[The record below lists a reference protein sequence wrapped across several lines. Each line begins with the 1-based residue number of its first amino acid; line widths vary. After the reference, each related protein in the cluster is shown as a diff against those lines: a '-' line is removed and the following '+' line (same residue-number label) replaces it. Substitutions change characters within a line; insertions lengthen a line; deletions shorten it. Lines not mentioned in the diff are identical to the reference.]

1 MHGGQTA
8 GTRAVWKTGT
18 SSATLSGLG
27 STFDGDVQMDGGTL
41 ILSGSTTFTGVLN
54 VTAGYTYL
62 NGANTGVGKV
72 TVSGAGTQ
80 LFIGHSGGLGGVGGT
95 STTEIQSG
103 TQLVLQSTAATRQ
116 PWNFSGTRLY
126 DLDIAERITIGGA
139 FPGTGIGASAL
150 YSTEGINRLS
160 GAITLSADTTIST
173 YFDNTT
179 VYDTNPNSLNS
190 TAGTKL
196 YLAGAITGTNTNLV
210 LRVANGADSTNLDPQ
225 WNYAA
230 KNAGQIEV
238 GGPLGLGT
246 GSLFVDGTESYA
258 VGVVALL
265 ANNTFSGGTT
275 IGVADTNP
283 AAPSATNPNNN
294 GRVVDV
300 VVGHGTAFGQGGVN
314 LVYGNIYAA
323 AAIDLG
329 SNVFTQTVGNVFAAS
344 SIPNLRTN
352 DYDVLSANAG
362 SLRAGIF
369 NLSSG
374 TIAVPMHGGQAAGV
388 DSVVK
393 TGAGTVVLS
402 ANNDYTG
409 VTKITNGTL
418 KITTQSGLGV
428 AAGAGNHTVI
438 SAGTLQ
444 LGGAMTNLAENFT
457 LSGMGYSN
465 AATINN
471 IGGAVRMT
479 GTIDL
484 AANALITN
492 TSATGTLTIDAANPI
507 TGGYNLTLTGS
518 SPITLNRSLNTGV
531 GSLIKTGTSTVT
543 INADG
548 TYAGTTTVSTT
559 DTAAGKGRLIINSN
573 LSGGGL
579 ATVNSNAVIGGI
591 GTIAGSVIL
600 NPGLTG
606 TSLTKIE
613 AGTLGGQ
620 RIGGSANFNIGGN
633 LTINGTGQIS
643 MLSSNQ
649 YRVDQAGA
657 SLEVGGLLN
666 LSAATSVQLNLNG
679 VTFTWP
685 SKYHLIKHGLTS
697 GGAPAPLSAADF
709 AKFSLL
715 NAPNAP
721 AVASITNAA
730 TTNASTTVT
739 LASTAGLFIG
749 QKISGP
755 GIPSGA
761 FIAAITPNAN
771 ITLSAAATA
780 TATSVTL
787 TVPQRLMRAVLV
799 NSPGYVDVNLIGG
812 SLYWKGVA
820 DAGGVPAQWGVGD
833 TFKTTWDIY
842 TYDGETTPTGPNGT
856 AKFRA
861 DDRIVFDDSPAAGA
875 PTDVIL
881 TQAQT
886 VGSMSLMNDSRDYSF
901 SSFGI
906 TSGGL
911 VEKTGTGAVTF
922 NVANNFNAFG
932 VSFQDGAI
940 FVGANNV
947 FGTTAQVDVGLEGD
961 SVKIPRLSSKDT
973 VARSFS
979 NNYRLLSDTFVL
991 GDAVKNGLLTF
1002 SGVINVG
1009 ADKRVLTND
1018 SDVIFTGR
1026 FIDDPLASGS
1036 AAFAAATVAQ
1046 GTLTKR
1052 GLGQMTIATDN
1063 AFGIAPN
1070 TANGETDYSG
1080 NIIVDAGILRIG
1092 GTAVVGV
1099 AGTTGSVAANIEN
1112 RSSLIFNRSN
1122 DIEYG
1127 AVLSGSGS
1135 MDKYGAGTLTL
1146 SNDNTMTGLTRL
1158 LQGTMII
1165 NGSIAGSLQTSAGTT
1180 LGGRGLIKGSA
1191 TVGGLHSP
1199 GNSPGIQTFA
1209 GDLTYSTGSSI
1220 KWELSDNTNQQAATP
1235 VFDNITV
1242 GGNLTFAGATS
1253 LTLDFKPASGTLVDW
1268 TDPFWTQSKQWEIIT
1283 VGGTTTG
1290 FGNLSLAIPNPD
1302 WIDKNNAQ
1310 FGTVLPGGSFTLTGS
1325 GASIYLNYSA
1335 GVLAA
1340 PQVADVILANTHVG
1354 VDFLAGLAQISNIA
1368 SVGSDS
1374 LDATITGSAGGK
1386 VILPGSPTLS
1396 GIAAEGSGTISVS
1409 LARPTQPGI
1418 ITDSANVAFV
1428 SQPSGTVL
1436 SPLSIQVTG
1445 TAYEYASP
1453 SVPVTVDVGKVRL
1466 GLATS
1471 AFQTFQA
1478 AAVAIAN
1485 QATSSTYGESLAAAW
1500 STPQSSNVVT
1510 AGTIVAPIAPGGTS
1524 SILTASLS
1532 TPFSAGLQSGSATLA
1547 LTSVAVSGSGLG
1559 NTILSPAT
1567 VGLTGT
1573 AYNAAV
1579 GSVALADQVIDL
1591 GHVRVGQAFT
1601 ARSIQVSNAAV
1612 TGAFTEVLDAV
1623 FDASDAGVVAS
1634 GSVSGLVAGSSSQAM
1649 SVNWSQT
1656 ATAGVFN
1663 KNTTI
1668 RMSTSGSGLTPEAV
1682 GTQLIQ
1688 ITATVDE
1695 IASIVAPSPVYSGR
1709 VHVGGSFNQVDV
1721 AVTNGVAGATLENLS
1736 VAVNTSALP
1745 VGLTGSGSVSGL
1757 AAGQTSANAI
1767 QARIT
1772 DTTTQGDVTKVLTL
1786 SGQSISQNLSLA
1798 PIDLSA
1804 IVNITGLAYTGKST
1818 WLAGNNDWTDGS
1830 VEAHWAR
1837 WQRLGGIPGRDGV
1850 LSVGDTAT
1858 FAGASSEAVRL
1869 NGLSPE
1875 LQALIFNGNV
1885 GATLTAAASESFLM
1899 GQGAALAEVKVQLGA
1914 NVLNVPMSLYKDLQV
1929 TATAGASVSFG
1940 GAISSFAANNLTIV
1954 GSDLTRLGGTADFS
1968 ASVGGGLALT
1978 VQAARLTSSI
1988 DQTFGAGTLKSGE
2001 LRSSTVT
2008 PGAVNLTFASLENV
2022 TSGTAYDRFVL
2033 GDALNP
2039 SKLAINLSSASFVD
2053 VKSGDLRNNAVVN
2066 APIVVRNNALLGGVG
2081 SSQGLTVEN
2090 GGKFAPGNSIGAYS
2104 ASSLTLSNSSIFNV
2118 EFNANNAD
2126 LVQVTAGPTL
2136 LNGQL
2141 LVSYFSQV
2149 AGDSNITSSTRYTIV
2164 DNAGHISTGSFSDV
2178 SFDSV
2183 TAALF
2188 PLFTPRAQIF
2198 ADRVELYF
2206 TELSVTGPGVP
2217 GATDVNLGSTHVGQP
2232 FVPGFTT
2239 IYNTA
2244 SSGSGS
2250 IDAALSQTG
2259 STPGIVIPPVGV
2271 TGVLPGET
2279 KTSDVTL
2286 ITPTSAGEKNGQVL
2300 VTFTSQPG
2308 NVSAGSTVINVT
2320 GTAYE
2325 YASANVLNSV
2335 DLGSI
2340 RRGSLL
2346 YGTFQAATVPLTN
2359 LATSAAYGEK
2369 LTALWVGTSSPDV
2382 IATGAVTNLAPQA
2395 SSNALSLNLNSS
2407 LLAGA
2412 YSETATLGM
2421 TSVAVAGSNLDNT
2434 STTQAIGVIGKV
2446 YDPAAGSTTATL
2458 NLGTTRVGTNFQA
2471 KQFAVSNTATAG
2483 VYTETLKADFISTSA
2498 NLTTSGTLTSL
2509 VAGQSAS
2516 TLGIGSSSVTT
2527 PGLLSGTT
2535 TVRFTT
2541 EAQAGS
2547 GLQSEVVGSQVVA
2560 VSGVV
2565 SAPGSLRND
2574 QTHNSVANTV
2584 FSGPEHG
2591 IHVGASFGQV
2601 DVHVENPQANLA
2613 WVPYTESL
2621 TVGLAP
2627 AVAGLWHN
2635 GASIASLAPTVNDTT
2650 TFKARITDTTTAG
2663 DVTKPLTFTG
2673 LSLSPDGVLPDL
2685 TVASLV
2691 VNITGLAY
2699 TGKGTWSG
2707 GSGTYDDWSKW
2718 ARLGGQPGI
2727 DGLTLSRDDTA
2738 TFAGAGGNSVT
2749 MNGVSPMLQALNLT
2763 SSGGTTLTAAGAE
2776 SIDLA
2781 RGSALPAAMQVSG
2794 GSHRM
2799 GVPIAL
2805 FQDLTIN
2812 VGLGSK
2818 LTFASAVTTAGATA
2832 LTVNGMGT
2840 VDFLTG
2846 VTGNL
2851 DLSLRGGA
2859 TVSTGVNQLFGD
2871 MDLKSGTVKSSALG
2885 ATVSNVTATSLVKS
2899 TPDTVYLGDK
2909 ESPTKLVIAG
2919 TLPLADVAAGVLRNN
2934 ANLQAPVTVRA
2945 NATLGGVGNS
2955 LAVNILNDGHLAPGN
2970 SIGTYTT
2977 TSLTL
2982 NPTSNYDVEFNRAS
2996 ADKTI
3001 VTNGPTVRAGKIN
3014 VIFLND
3020 PNVAN
3025 AADFKDKV
3033 FIIIDNTGHTATGTF
3048 VASDVAFDPA
3058 TASAFPSYSPKVRM
3072 FDDHTELYFLLTQ
3085 NFGTPRT
3092 ISSLPNI
3099 MGRTQSMFVHSIAGD
3114 PYARLLARGPSSA
3127 RGVTQN
3133 SFLSS
3138 KDNLDEAVSGAQDN
3152 TWVEGYAQT
3161 IQARQGSGN
3170 WGYDY
3175 QLGGVAAGIDLI
3187 RDQDWVMGLA
3197 FGMSQSEAKHEYNR
3211 DKTSATAYDLGL
3223 YTAATGD
3230 DSTVSFVAFYS
3241 NYDVTHTRQVDMDF
3255 TTRPASGK
3263 PKAFRTGVELGYD
3276 SNVFRTPDSKTY
3288 LRMGLGAGVAH
3299 RDGFTE
3305 KGEDAIIMNFDAVNM
3320 PYFQLDM
3327 GMGYSTDL
3335 FEGDKTWQLFGEGMF
3350 TRHVVAANPT
3360 TLARFVNAVGSSGEV
3375 TVPSP
3380 EYTYIQFQ
3388 PTVGVSWR
3396 EGLGSAEFKVFAE
3409 IRGGK
3414 TAPGASAS
3422 YKLRF

>member
-116 PWNFSGTRLY
+116 RWNFSGTRLY

-1899 GQGAALAEVKVQLGA
+1899 GQGAALAEVKVQSGA
-1914 NVLNVPMSLYKDLQV
+1914 SVLNVPIILYKDLQV